1 MAMPWASGS
10 VLRVAHMQWQR
21 CICSSPTHLIR
32 AHRAA
37 LRVTTHT
44 SAPPVLP
51 LAGPL
56 HHPQRIPH
64 NQLATLT
71 SPSSHAR
78 RSLCSMGRYYPT
90 SPSSPNGYTS
100 AGVRAVP
107 DPSVTV
113 ERIVS
118 AQWEKVTSES
128 QRNFSR
134 RFFFDAL
141 AASGAIVNP
150 TAVDVVVR
158 QSLTAG
164 TSQSPIPEGANDD
177 AIPHAI
183 IPHATL
189 VPGAACDHPQCSVCT
204 RHQILFDHLS
214 VVGLAAPLLP
224 HCILHH
230 AARCGMV
237 ACTHG
242 ELGRMPTSDGRGLR
256 PDSTMQHH
264 AVYIYHLRP
273 DPCVCHCMRQSRGC
287 VVGAP
292 THLKW
297 RGERGEE
304 PHCTVQ

>member
-1 MAMPWASGS
+1 MPWASGS

-21 CICSSPTHLIR
+21 CICSNPTHLIR
-32 AHRAA
+32 A
-37 LRVTTHT
+37 LGVTTHT

-56 HHPQRIPH
+56 HHPRWIPH
-64 NQLATLT
+64 SQLATLT

-90 SPSSPNGYTS
+90 SPSSPNRYTS
-100 AGVRAVP
+100 AGVSAVPVPDIP

-164 TSQSPIPEGANDD
+164 TSQSLIPEGANDD
-177 AIPHAI
+177 AA
-183 IPHATL
+183 IPHATPHSAHTL
-189 VPGAACDHPQCSVCT
+189 PRCCMRPPSVLSVHPSST
-204 RHQILFDHLS
+204 LFDHLS

-224 HCILHH
+224 HCCPT
-230 AARCGMV
+230 AWCGMV
-237 ACTHG
+237 
-242 ELGRMPTSDGRGLR
+242 RD
-256 PDSTMQHH
+256 
-264 AVYIYHLRP
+264 
-273 DPCVCHCMRQSRGC
+273 GC
-287 VVGAP
+287 VHARRTGSHANVRWA
-292 THLKW
+292 
-297 RGERGEE
+297 RA
-304 PHCTVQ
+304 QA